1 METYKAMISLT
12 DVFIFRARLNKLVN
26 ELDKQ
31 NLTEDQK
38 TIVFDYLNQ
47 VIELAEE
54 TLR

>member
-1 METYKAMISLT
+1 MISLT

-26 ELDKQ
+26 ELDQK
-31 NLTEDQK
+31 NLTEDQR
-38 TIVFDYLNQ
+38 TIVLDYLNQ